1 MFRLRNLSLMDQSYG
16 SSRPPTFA
24 GFAPGGSLP
33 VCIAE
38 DPEIRKALTPL
49 LEAHELDL
57 QASRALNPDVVIVE
71 VVWAPSHEEK
81 EISTAKIT
89 ERVNALLR
97 DRGEIWQYNV
107 REIGWKL
114 ANLGLSRRH
123 NGKRKV
129 VRFTREMRRRVHQL
143 AAQFGLQLPKV
154 ADCDDC
160 TGTQLIGQE

>member
-1 MFRLRNLSLMDQSYG
+1 MNQSHG

-24 GFAPGGSLP
+24 GFPPGRDLP
-33 VCIAE
+33 ACIAE

-49 LEAHELDL
+49 LEAHELDM

-71 VVWAPSHEEK
+71 VVWAPAHEEK

-160 TGTQLIGQE
+160 KGTQLIGQE